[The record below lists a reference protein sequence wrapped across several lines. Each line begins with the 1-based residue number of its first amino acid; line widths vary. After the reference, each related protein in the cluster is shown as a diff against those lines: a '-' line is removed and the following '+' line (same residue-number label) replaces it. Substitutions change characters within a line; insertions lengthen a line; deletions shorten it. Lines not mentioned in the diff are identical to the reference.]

1 MAMLN
6 NQRANGMIFR
16 CFEHCSYGNSV
27 TEVALSS
34 NPIWR
39 DRRGQRVELEK
50 GGALDGGVIVH
61 QLKMGIYPLVNILKS
76 ILLDYI
82 IIYYLSLCFIILT
95 VRSWK

>member
-6 NQRANGMIFR
+6 NQRVNGMIFR

-61 QLKMGIYPLVNILKS
+61 QLKMGILVKHHETWDDGF
-76 ILLDYI
+76 DYQQTNAEKQI
-82 IIYYLSLCFIILT
+82 P
-95 VRSWK
+95 